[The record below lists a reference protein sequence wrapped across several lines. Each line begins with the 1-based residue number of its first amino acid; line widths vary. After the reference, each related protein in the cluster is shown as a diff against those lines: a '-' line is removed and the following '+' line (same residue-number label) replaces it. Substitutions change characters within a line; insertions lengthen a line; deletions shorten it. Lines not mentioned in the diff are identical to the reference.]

1 MNFPLKINNSSKN
14 KVKIAILDSGFDH
27 EESSISL
34 NIFKSYDCISFE
46 KCTLKENTKD
56 KYGHG
61 THISKIIASGTLPNV
76 QLIPIK
82 ILSDTGNGDINAF
95 VNGINMAIKEN
106 VDIINLSLEIDKDIS
121 SVYKV
126 IKKAYDRDIIIVAAS
141 GNNGTGKVSYPG
153 KYKEVLSVGSYNNF
167 FEKSQ
172 FSQYGKEL
180 DFVGPGEYMNQ
191 EIENTDQVN
200 NGTSLATAFVT
211 RSVALFYLENDVS
224 SNIHLYSYLK
234 NSVIDLNQK
243 GYDIHTGYG
252 IINVE
257 KLLE

>member
-1 MNFPLKINNSSKN
+1 M
-14 KVKIAILDSGFDH
+14 V
-27 EESSISL
+27 
-34 NIFKSYDCISFE
+34 
-46 KCTLKENTKD
+46 
-56 KYGHG
+56 
-61 THISKIIASGTLPNV
+61 
-76 QLIPIK
+76 LI
-82 ILSDTGNGDINAF
+82 T
-95 VNGINMAIKEN
+95 
-106 VDIINLSLEIDKDIS
+106 
-121 SVYKV
+121 
-126 IKKAYDRDIIIVAAS
+126 
-141 GNNGTGKVSYPG
+141 T
-153 KYKEVLSVGSYNNF
+153 F